1 MISSQFQHELDLSR
15 EATQQVRK
23 QIQNAKEKKYFSST
37 EYGRRFV
44 AQQLEQFAKD
54 LVEATEMPL
63 KKKATRTNIAMCFRD
78 VITIFKYVPPEE
90 LSAVC
95 LKLILDCFATTKYS
109 TPTTQEAASKIG
121 KGIESE
127 VRAAYYTQVA
137 PDYVVEAQRRE
148 LNTPGSNPH
157 FRRYGAKRT
166 VEKMLLSHGWNQ
178 DQLFPNWAP
187 AFKTQIGLF
196 ILDVSL
202 SSGYTTR
209 DVRRQGRKTQGY
221 IHLSDAVQANIIE
234 FQNDLEL
241 NSFKYY
247 PLESKPK
254 DWEYLE
260 GASRFNYSGGYY
272 MEWVRKPLCRKN
284 NHSEF
289 GIDAI
294 NLLNTIQ
301 GTAWSIDP
309 DIHQWQQ
316 ECLNKGI
323 SIGKLK
329 AVLEHPE
336 LNQDMPMEL
345 RKLPKDHPKRIEWR
359 QKRHILYVQHS
370 EAVTKSQR
378 SRTSVS
384 LAARFLEF
392 PRFYLSWS
400 CDYRGRMY
408 SQQSF
413 LHQQSS
419 DFERALLRFSDGCKL
434 DARGEY
440 WAAQAVGSA
449 FLGTKVSFKKRT
461 DWTYENRDLIEAIA
475 NDPISLSSQWEN
487 ASEPWQFLQ
496 LALEWDRVVLKKEK
510 HLWDIPIGADASASG
525 LQLLSA
531 MRRDPKGMLY
541 SNLFPPK
548 DSQSP
553 PLDAYQ
559 EVLRIASDLANQGS
573 QTHYLAQYLTSRDL
587 GKTILMKILYNASP
601 RTNREDVRT
610 EFVKQGLYPNPL
622 DDKTITRITKLIV
635 DASRAVFPMAF
646 EAKEWIQKL
655 CKIAKENGS
664 QALLWTTPTQDSI
677 ELIKFNYKQKDIVT
691 SHHGKVRIG
700 TGEPKEINYR
710 KIASALAPDFVHSYD
725 ASVLKSS
732 FKDWDRPIALI
743 HDCLKVLP
751 NDMDRALERIRKG
764 FVHVC
769 SGDPL
774 ARLADDLEVSEEKL
788 PRLTQGTGDLLQVL
802 DSAYMFN

>member
-178 DQLFPNWAP
+178 DQLFPNWSP

-336 LNQDMPMEL
+336 LKQDMPMEL

-461 DWTYENRDLIEAIA
+461 DWTYENRDLIEAIS
-475 NDPISLSSQWEN
+475 NDPITLSSQWEN
-487 ASEPWQFLQ
+487 CSEPWQFLQ
-496 LALEWDRVVLKKEK
+496 LAMEWNRVVLKKEK
-510 HLWDIPIGADASASG
+510 HLWDVPIGADSTASG

-531 MRRDPKGMLY
+531 MRRDPKGMKWT
-541 SNLFPPK
+541 NLF
-548 DSQSP
+548 QSESPSTP
-553 PLDAYQ
+553 PLDAYL
-559 EVLRIASDLANQGS
+559 EVLRIASELAIQKKETS
-573 QTHYLAQYLTSRDL
+573 WLSQYLTSRKL
-587 GKTILMKILYNASP
+587 GKPLVMKLIYNASLK
-601 RTNREDVRT
+601 TNRHDVR
-610 EFVKQGLYPNPL
+610 EYFIDQKLYP
-622 DDKTITRITKLIV
+622 DIV
-635 DASRAVFPMAF
+635 DNKAVYKITDLIREASRTVFPMAF
-646 EAKEWIQKL
+646 EALEWLQRL
-655 CKIAKENGS
+655 CDQAKKNGS
-664 QALLWTTPTQDSI
+664 EALVWITPTQDLI
-677 ELIKFNYKQKDIVT
+677 ELVKFNYMKKVIRT
-691 SHHGKVRIG
+691 SHHGDVTIG
-700 TGEPKEINYR
+700 TGEPKEINYK

-725 ASVLKSS
+725 AAVLKSS
-732 FKDWDRPIALI
+732 FKDWNQPITLI

-751 NDMDRALERIRKG
+751 NDMDRALERVRKG

-774 ARLADDLEVSEEKL
+774 ARLADDLGVSEEQL
-788 PRLTQGTGDLLQVL
+788 PRLKQGTGNLLAVL
-802 DSAYMFN
+802 DSAYIFN